1 MTFQS
6 LILILLLT
14 LITGLAD
21 AQGFVYASR
30 MWTPLGIDR
39 TAALLAVASFGAGIP
54 TYLLAIRYL
63 SASGVQTV
71 EMQTACWFVATMI
84 GVAVAGGNFWGWR
97 LSDQIVAILVVIGLL
112 WLVMR
117 TG

>member
-1 MTFQS
+1 MNLQS
-6 LILILLLT
+6 LVLILTLT

-21 AQGFVYASR
+21 AHGFAYASR
-30 MWTPLGIDR
+30 MWTPVGIDR
-39 TAALLAVASFGAGIP
+39 NATLLAVASFVAGIP

-63 SASGVQTV
+63 SASGVRSV

-84 GVAVAGGNFWGWR
+84 GVAIAGGNFWGWR
-97 LSDQIVAILVVIGLL
+97 PADQCVAVLVVIGIL